1 MESLYTRLQYEG
13 VARVDLDCPGKIA
26 LFPIGKHAHF
36 GDWGYDE
43 LTVAKEGSFRH
54 EVLFASGSTL
64 AIEFKSFS
72 FSRRIKFGVDSYDC
86 PSPAVKCVRPTH
98 SGNL

>member
-1 MESLYTRLQYEG
+1 MENLHTGCNTKG
-13 VARVDLDCPGKIA
+13 VARIDLNCPGKIA

-43 LTVAKEGSFRH
+43 LTVAKEGSFRD
-54 EVLFASGSTL
+54 EVLVASGSTL

-72 FSRRIKFGVDSYDC
+72 FKKDQIRG
-86 PSPAVKCVRPTH
+86 
-98 SGNL
+98 

>member
-1 MESLYTRLQYEG
+1 LQYKG
-13 VARVDLDCPGKIA
+13 VARLDLNCPGKIA
-26 LFPIGKHAHF
+26 LVPIGKHAHF

-43 LTVAKEGSFRH
+43 LTVAREGSFRH

-72 FSRRIKFGVDSYDC
+72 FKKDQIRG
-86 PSPAVKCVRPTH
+86 
-98 SGNL
+98 